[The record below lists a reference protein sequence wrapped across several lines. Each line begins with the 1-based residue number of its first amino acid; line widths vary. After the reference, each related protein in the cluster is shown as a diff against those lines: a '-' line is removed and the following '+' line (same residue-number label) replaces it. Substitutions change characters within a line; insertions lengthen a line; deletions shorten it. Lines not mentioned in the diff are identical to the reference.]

1 MITVVTGAG
10 VSASAGIATYR
21 DADGIWQRDRDFERW
36 NHKNHYGNHLAYL
49 QPRWHAMYEAIR
61 DAEPTEFHRYVAG
74 QGWNVVT
81 QNVDGLHQK
90 AGSEHVIEVH
100 GSIAR
105 WRDFKGREVF
115 PADELTRFA
124 DGRVLSPAGNP
135 RARPDAVLFGE
146 EIRGR
151 KRVAEWIRLSDA
163 VIYVGT
169 SGNVVPVADWYQ
181 EAAYSVFVNREAW
194 GEFDEVFVGDA
205 EAWAGDDP
213 ARSLQAR

>member
-21 DADGIWQRDRDFERW
+21 DDDGIWQRDKDFERW
-36 NHKNHYGNHLAYL
+36 NHKSHYGNHLPYL
-49 QPRWHAMYEAIR
+49 QPRWYEMYLGIR
-61 DAEPTEFHRYVAG
+61 DAEPTEFHRYVAE

-135 RARPDAVLFGE
+135 RVRPDAVLFEE

-169 SGNVVPVADWYQ
+169 SGNVVPVADWHR
-181 EAAYSVFVNREAW
+181 EAAYSVLVNREAW

-205 EAWAGDDP
+205 DAWAGDDP